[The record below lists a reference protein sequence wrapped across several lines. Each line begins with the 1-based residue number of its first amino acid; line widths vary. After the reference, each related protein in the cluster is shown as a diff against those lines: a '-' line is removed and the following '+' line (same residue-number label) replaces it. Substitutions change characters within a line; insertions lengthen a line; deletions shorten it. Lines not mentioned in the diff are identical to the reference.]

1 MAAPQT
7 YKAYRRSKGA
17 TPKTLQLTT
26 EELPSSLDDDEV
38 LIRIH
43 AVSLNYRDVA
53 MLHGKYPVK
62 FLDEG
67 IPVSDCAAEV
77 ISVGS
82 RVHDFQIGDHV
93 TAIFDLKNLT
103 GTEDESSGL
112 GGEAEGVLREYAVFN
127 QNLLLHL
134 PKHLSWEEVSYL
146 ALQRRSIFTFLRL
159 TPFTLCRQ
167 HVLHAPA

>member
-1 MAAPQT
+1 
-7 YKAYRRSKGA
+7 
-17 TPKTLQLTT
+17 
-26 EELPSSLDDDEV
+26 
-38 LIRIH
+38 
-43 AVSLNYRDVA
+43 
-53 MLHGKYPVK
+53 
-62 FLDEG
+62 
-67 IPVSDCAAEV
+67 
-77 ISVGS
+77 
-82 RVHDFQIGDHV
+82 
-93 TAIFDLKNLT
+93 LT